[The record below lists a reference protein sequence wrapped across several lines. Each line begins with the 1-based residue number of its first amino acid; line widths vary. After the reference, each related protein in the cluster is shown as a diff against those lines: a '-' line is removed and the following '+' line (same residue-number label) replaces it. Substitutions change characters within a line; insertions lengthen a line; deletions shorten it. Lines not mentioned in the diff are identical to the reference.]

1 VRYVVQGAAIQV
13 SIRRAPPCRPAGEP
27 DFKGALKCV
36 VKAGKVPHTYP
47 ITLGV
52 SNPSPKDAD
61 HERAALNAVRTA
73 KLVPEP
79 DFAGLKTRMHVATR
93 PVA

>member
-1 VRYVVQGAAIQV
+1 MTERKVDVM
-13 SIRRAPPCRPAGEP
+13 
-27 DFKGALKCV
+27 D
-36 VKAGKVPHTYP
+36 KAGKVLHTYP
-47 ITLGV
+47 ITLSV

-61 HERAALNAVRTA
+61 YERAALSAARTA

-79 DFAGLKTRMHVATR
+79 DFAGLKTRMHTATQ